1 MITLGKRPREGF
13 SSSIPGA
20 LGSTPGHR
28 SGPQSVP
35 YGSNIPVQNISSQ
48 IHTPTNTT
56 ASVPLLIKP
65 WRDRAHV
72 EYFPGDIIF
81 TKKDQRGR
89 LQVVSDLA
97 QMNIDLKEEKIL
109 PNLKKLHELD
119 NYNFFGV
126 YRNETNVQGSSS
138 MVAGRLHP
146 KKQQMLINIDVYGR
160 SRIANIFGSV
170 KQGDHVGLSLIADV
184 TETVEGKAVVTMQ
197 LVPTVNGKG
206 KFFEHK
212 MERRETFEIMSIP
225 IGIVSFTSRPV
236 NDLQIQ
242 EALIDR
248 DKMTKL
254 PQIEILML

>member
-1 MITLGKRPREGF
+1 M
-13 SSSIPGA
+13 
-20 LGSTPGHR
+20 
-28 SGPQSVP
+28 
-35 YGSNIPVQNISSQ
+35 
-48 IHTPTNTT
+48 
-56 ASVPLLIKP
+56 PLLIKP

-72 EYFPGDIIF
+72 QYFPGDIIF

-97 QMNIDLKEEKIL
+97 QMNIDLMKERID
-109 PNLKKLHELD
+109 PSDLHELD

-146 KKQQMLINIDVYGR
+146 KKQQMLINVDVYGR

-170 KQGDHVGLSLIADV
+170 KQGDHVGLSLIGVLSNIDDLN
-184 TETVEGKAVVTMQ
+184 GPVTMQ

-236 NDLQIQ
+236 NDSQIQ
-242 EALIDR
+242 EALADR